1 MKLIEE
7 ENKLVFVVDM
17 RANKRKI
24 KEAVEKMYEVKV
36 EKINTLITPKGI
48 KKAYVKLKPQ
58 FNAGEIATRI
68 GIF

>member
-1 MKLIEE
+1 
-7 ENKLVFVVDM
+7 
-17 RANKRKI
+17 
-24 KEAVEKMYEVKV
+24 
-36 EKINTLITPKGI
+36 LITPKGI